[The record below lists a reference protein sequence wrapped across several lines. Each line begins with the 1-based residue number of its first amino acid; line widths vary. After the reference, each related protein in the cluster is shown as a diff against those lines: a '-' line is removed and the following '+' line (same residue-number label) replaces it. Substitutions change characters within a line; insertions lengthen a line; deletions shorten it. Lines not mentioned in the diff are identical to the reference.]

1 MKKTITINLAG
12 IVFHIEEDGYEVLQ
26 KYLHSVK
33 AYFQKVEGGE
43 DILVD
48 IESRI
53 AELFSDLL
61 AASRQAISME
71 DVEGVIRQ
79 LGTVEDMMG
88 DEDLGAESSAYEPET
103 EKTSGSYTSR
113 RLLRDTSHAIIGGV
127 CSGVAAYFEVNPLWI
142 RLTTLAFFFGLAFLP
157 PISGFVF
164 LTYIVLW
171 IAMPGQANLENKG
184 GFRKYFR
191 SRKDKILGGVAGG
204 IGTYFNVDP
213 VLIRVLFVLFIAA
226 GGSGIILYIILW
238 AITPEAKSVTDE
250 LQMEGNPV
258 TLSNI
263 EDQIKKNIKLENKE
277 TENLLIRILVF
288 PFKVI
293 GTVIT
298 SLGPLVKA
306 LGHGLRIMSG
316 IFLLFLGGV
325 LLFAFTVLFL
335 AATRQ
340 VVAADFG
347 VQLGNFPLHQLA
359 DELSP
364 ALIAFGTLGASMMVV
379 LLLTVAFSLLI
390 NRNLLKPLVLG
401 TVLTLFLVGA
411 IGFGVFLIPIIQRFS
426 EEGHHYEQREFRTGF
441 QSMHIRM
448 RYEDEKQMDLHP
460 VKLTIKGW
468 DAPNALLK
476 FNYEAHGRSWKEAAE
491 QARTASYDVDFE
503 DSTLTF
509 GANLELKEGAKF
521 RFQNLGLTLYLPY
534 NQKFTMDPSLQEIL
548 LNTLHP
554 YGYSPSDLEN
564 NTWIYTRD
572 GLHCITCPEKSKDQV
587 ESWDDAD
594 SPDAIQEADPIEE
607 PRSPEPTKAP
617 DHVRD

>member
-53 AELFSDLL
+53 AELFSGLL
-61 AASRQAISME
+61 LNRQAISIE

-88 DEDLGAESSAYEPET
+88 DEDLGAESSAYEAET
-103 EKTSGSYTSR
+103 QHSSSTYTSK
-113 RLLRDTSHAIIGGV
+113 RLLRDTTNAIIGGV

-142 RLTTLAFFFGLAFLP
+142 RLITLAFFLGLAFLP

-171 IAMPGQANLENKG
+171 IAMPGQKNLENKG

-204 IGTYFNVDP
+204 IGRYFNIDP
-213 VLIRVLFVLFIAA
+213 VIVRVLFILFIAA
-226 GGSGIILYIILW
+226 GGSGVVLYIVLW

-263 EDQIKKNIKLENKE
+263 EDQIKKNVKLENKE

-288 PFKVI
+288 PFKLI

-306 LGHGLRIMSG
+306 LGHALRISAG

-335 AATRQ
+335 AATNQ
-340 VVAADFG
+340 IVASDFG
-347 VQLGNFPLHQLA
+347 VQLGNFPLHQLS

-364 ALIAFGTLGASMMVV
+364 ALIAFGSLGAGMLVL
-379 LLLTVAFSLLI
+379 LLLTVSFSLLI

-411 IGFGVFLIPIIQRFS
+411 IGFGVFLIPLVQRFS
-426 EEGHHYEQREFRTGF
+426 NDGHHYEQREFRTGF
-441 QSMHIRM
+441 QTMHIRM

-491 QARTASYDVDFE
+491 QARTATYDVDFE

-521 RFQNLGLTLYLPY
+521 RFQNLGMTLYLPY

-554 YGYSPSDLEN
+554 QGYSTSDLEN

-572 GLHCITCPEKSKDQV
+572 GLHCITCPEKVRDADNN
-587 ESWDDAD
+587 WDDAD
-594 SPDAIQEADPIEE
+594 APDAVQEADPIDE
-607 PRSPEPTKAP
+607 PNAPEPASPP